1 LKYQIFF
8 STQKLCIF
16 CWLMLPK
23 ALHAMH
29 FPSGRN
35 LYRRSTFSSSSF
47 AFHLA
52 QRRTHD
58 RLSVESNK
66 IYHRLRVV
74 ANFGDGD
81 YWAGEI
87 HTHARTHAQKFAQI
101 RCFPRVACPRNFAP
115 ACVCFSPAPQ
125 SPSTKLETTRSLN
138 TPMDGYSV
146 FIRDE
151 QREG

>member
-1 LKYQIFF
+1 
-8 STQKLCIF
+8 
-16 CWLMLPK
+16 MLPK

-29 FPSGRN
+29 FPTGRN
-35 LYRRSTFSSSSF
+35 LGDQHLVRLVVLFVV
-47 AFHLA
+47 HLA

-66 IYHRLRVV
+66 IHHRLRVV

-81 YWAGEI
+81 YGAGQI
-87 HTHARTHAQKFAQI
+87 HTHARTHAQKLAQI
-101 RCFPRVACPRNFAP
+101 RCFPLVASPRNFAR
-115 ACVCFSPAPQ
+115 ACVCILPAPQ

>member
-1 LKYQIFF
+1 
-8 STQKLCIF
+8 
-16 CWLMLPK
+16 MLPK

-29 FPSGRN
+29 FPPGKN
-35 LYRRSTFSSSSF
+35 LGDQHLVRLVVLFVV
-47 AFHLA
+47 HLA

-66 IYHRLRVV
+66 INHRLRVV

-81 YWAGEI
+81 YGAGEI
-87 HTHARTHAQKFAQI
+87 HTHAR
-101 RCFPRVACPRNFAP
+101 
-115 ACVCFSPAPQ
+115 VCILPAPQ